1 MDMQILVADLVCK
14 LLELLSDLD
23 RASETATHVSADG
36 DAALGG
42 SLPAVMWEEA
52 HHVLD
57 HTRRFT
63 DLTGDPRDIV
73 VVDVPLAML
82 HFLEH
87 LGDPGSHLSFNERF
101 HGLSFEGVDGIK
113 KLLFEILWIEKAGSL
128 VGHLLSPCPHG
139 CGKIPF
145 LGFEG

>member
-1 MDMQILVADLVCK
+1 MDVQILVADLVRK
-14 LLELLSDLD
+14 FLELLGYLD
-23 RASETATHVSADG
+23 RTSQTTAHVPADG
-36 DAALGG
+36 DPALGG
-42 SLPAVMWEEA
+42 CLPTVVWKEA

-57 HTRRFT
+57 HTGRFT

-73 VVDVPLAML
+73 IADVTLAML

-113 KLLFEILWIEKAGSL
+113 ELLFKIFWIEKAGSL